1 MRSYQSNPG
10 KAKAATARVGKGQ
23 RPAAANKPP
32 PRTVAAASTAAPK
45 AGEPAPANSLTP
57 DEQMKL
63 FEKELK
69 ENDWGHQPC

>member
-1 MRSYQSNPG
+1 MRSKVRANRTPLP
-10 KAKAATARVGKGQ
+10 A
-23 RPAAANKPP
+23 RPAPEVKLPP
-32 PRTVAAASTAAPK
+32 PNTPAAGDP
-45 AGEPAPANSLTP
+45 AGPPPAANSLTP